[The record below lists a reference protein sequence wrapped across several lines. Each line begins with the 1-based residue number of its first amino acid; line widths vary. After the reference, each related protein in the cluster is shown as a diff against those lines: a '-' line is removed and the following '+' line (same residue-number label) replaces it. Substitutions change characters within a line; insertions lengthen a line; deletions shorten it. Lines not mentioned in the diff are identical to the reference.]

1 MTPLAPLISAA
12 DLLALLAQ
20 PGTPPLLL
28 DTSFDLA
35 DTEAGRRQHAEGHVP
50 GALYVHLDQALCGA
64 KTGLNGRHPLP
75 AREAFA
81 ATASAWGLTPA
92 RRVVVMDRQGA
103 MFAARLWWMLRDL
116 GHDAVQVLDG
126 GVAAWA
132 AAGGSLETGEVA
144 APTAAAPYPLS
155 PSALPRISAEA
166 LQQRL
171 PRVTLIDARAPERYR
186 GDLEPLDAQ
195 AGHIPGA
202 RNRFFKDNLQADGR
216 FKPAAQL
223 RAEFDVLLGALAAA
237 PEVVH
242 QCGSGVTACHN
253 LLAASVAGRAL
264 GTLYPGSWSEWSADP
279 SRPVAKG

>member
-1 MTPLAPLISAA
+1 
-12 DLLALLAQ
+12 
-20 PGTPPLLL
+20 
-28 DTSFDLA
+28 
-35 DTEAGRRQHAEGHVP
+35 
-50 GALYVHLDQALCGA
+50 LCGA
-64 KTGLNGRHPLP
+64 KTGHNGRHPLP
-75 AREAFA
+75 PRAAFA
-81 ATASAWGLTPA
+81 ATVSAWGLTPT

-103 MFAARLWWMLRDL
+103 MYAARLWWMLRDL
-116 GHDAVQVLDG
+116 GHEQVQVLDG
-126 GVAAWA
+126 GVTAWTTAGGVLEAGDTSA
-132 AAGGSLETGEVA
+132 AAATS
-144 APTAAAPYPLS
+144 PYPLS
-155 PSALPRISAEA
+155 ASTLPRINADE

-186 GDLEPLDAQ
+186 GEVEPLDAQ

-223 RAEFDVLLGALAAA
+223 QAEFDVLLGALAAA

-264 GTLYPGSWSEWSADP
+264 GTLYPGSWSEWSAD
-279 SRPVAKG
+279 SARPVAKG